1 MMYCGELISNHCHIT
16 VLYYAIYTIRCRVRV
31 WDHKMREESEP
42 IMGIWGQSHQRIPVA
57 DPVVRGVK
65 PLKLKAFFAFA
76 QREELANLS

>member
-1 MMYCGELISNHCHIT
+1 
-16 VLYYAIYTIRCRVRV
+16 
-31 WDHKMREESEP
+31 MREESEP